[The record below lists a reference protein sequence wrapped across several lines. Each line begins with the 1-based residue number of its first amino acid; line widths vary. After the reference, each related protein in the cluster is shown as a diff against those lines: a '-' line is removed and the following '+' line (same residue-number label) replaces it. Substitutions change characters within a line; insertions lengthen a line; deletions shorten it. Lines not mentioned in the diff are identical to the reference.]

1 MNIAQLIDQTNI
13 ASNATEDDIIKSC
26 EEALKYQFRG
36 ICLNPKWIK
45 TAKKV
50 LKGTKIKIIVL
61 VDPPIGISKAEER
74 IRVCKQAMK
83 DGADEI
89 DVVVN
94 IVDIKTNNY
103 KKILK
108 DLKKITKIGPT
119 KVIIGSGYLTND
131 EIEKVSKIITKTR
144 AFCVK
149 TATTKD
155 PLDRTELE
163 EKAKHLKIMRQGAP
177 KLLLKASGAI
187 DSFIAVQKMIEAGAD
202 IIGTSAGVDIVNQS
216 LKIKDNI

>member
-13 ASNATEDDIIKSC
+13 EPDVTEDNIKQSC

-36 ICLNPKWIK
+36 ICLNPQWIK
-45 TAKKV
+45 TAKKI
-50 LKGTKIKIIVL
+50 LKNTKIKIIVL
-61 VDPPIGISKAEER
+61 VDPPIGISKTEQR
-74 IRVCKQAMK
+74 IKICKQAMK

-89 DVVVN
+89 DVVAN

-103 KKILK
+103 RKIFK

-131 EIEKVSKIITKTR
+131 EIKKISEIIKKTR
-144 AFCVK
+144 AFCIK

-155 PLDRTELE
+155 PLDRSELE
-163 EKAKHLKIMRQGAP
+163 EKVKHLKIIRQIAP
-177 KLLLKASGAI
+177 KLSIKASGGI
-187 DSFIAVQKMIEAGAD
+187 DSFEAVKKMIEAGAD
-202 IIGTSAGVDIVNQS
+202 IIGTSSGVNIVHQS
-216 LKIKDNI
+216 QR